1 MVHIYAM
8 FILCL
13 SSITSVA
20 ITSGALGDSK
30 PRRFT
35 LNRKSEARCGVIF
48 KKSPAVHACLLAG
61 CRSGIAVTDNAPYAG
76 YWRLVFN
83 KSSYELFQPFLTT
96 CA

>member
-30 PRRFT
+30 PRRFMFFE
-35 LNRKSEARCGVIF
+35 RVRCGVVF
-48 KKSPAVHACLLAG
+48 RKGPAVPARLLAG
-61 CRSGIAVTDNAPYAG
+61 CRSSIAVTDNAPYAG
-76 YWRLVFN
+76 
-83 KSSYELFQPFLTT
+83 
-96 CA
+96 